1 MKPPKLRDSKR
12 KQSFA
17 PFELNEI
24 PNDVICKMA
33 SHLVYLI
40 YTGRK
45 DISGDDWGDALAQA
59 IGGHHLA
66 SPLGIADVALEKI
79 AWSAKTVKC
88 KNPFAANSI
97 RLISGRCSPDYS
109 YGINNPHEDIQK
121 TGTAVLNIWN
131 ERINIAQD
139 NYASVR
145 TSILIRSYDLSSYVL
160 FEEEN
165 HRYRTSDYEWRL
177 NKNGNLVGYLVGTD
191 KPAFTWQPHGSQFT
205 IHADVPTS
213 AKKFKIK
220 LPQALNKQEVLEALK
235 FDSSWVTFH

>member
-1 MKPPKLRDSKR
+1 MEIPRLRDSGRR
-12 KQSFA
+12 KSRE
-17 PFELNEI
+17 PFRLNEI
-24 PNDVICKMA
+24 PDDIVINIG

-45 DISGDDWGDALAQA
+45 DISGDDWGDTLALA
-59 IGGHHLA
+59 IGGEHLA
-66 SPLGIADVALEKI
+66 SPLGIADVELGRL

-88 KNPFAANSI
+88 KNPFEVSSV

-109 YGINNPHEDIQK
+109 YGIVNPHEDVQK

-145 TSILIRSYDLSSYVL
+145 TSVLIRSYDLCSYVL

-165 HRYRTSDYEWRL
+165 HRYCTTDYEWKV
-177 NKNGNLVGYLVGTD
+177 NNNGNLVGYLINTE
-191 KPAFTWQPHGSQFT
+191 KQFFTWQPHGSQFT
-205 IHADVPTS
+205 IHTQIPKTARR
-213 AKKFKIK
+213 FKIK
-220 LPQALNKQEVLEALK
+220 KPFALNEKEVLKMIK
-235 FDSSWVTFH
+235 FDPSWISFC